1 MKLTV
6 ITVTRNSAS
15 TLPYAL
21 RSVAEQSM
29 QGVEHI
35 VIDGASSDTTTEVIK
50 LTGAH
55 VAKFV
60 SEPDCGIYD
69 AMNKGLQLATG
80 DIVSFLNADDRYANS
95 GVLERVTEV
104 MNEEGLDVLFG
115 DVIFFRGDDPKSTIR
130 RYRSDRF
137 HPRLLALG
145 WMPAH
150 PAFFM
155 RREIYRRIGS
165 FRTDYRIAGDFEM
178 MIRVFQDANLR
189 YIHIPEI
196 LVMMRQG
203 GISNA
208 GWRNLLTLNV
218 EVLRACRV
226 NGIKTNMLKIL
237 SKYPLKLLE
246 FLTFKKTS
254 GNL

>member
-115 DVIFFRGDDPKSTIR
+115 DVIFFQNKYITFYQIDFTVFQKCLRKTFLSKGIGYFSTNAK
-130 RYRSDRF
+130 F
-137 HPRLLALG
+137 V
-145 WMPAH
+145 PANSL
-150 PAFFM
+150 PNGY
-155 RREIYRRIGS
+155 IYMLRIGS
-165 FRTDYRIAGDFEM
+165 
-178 MIRVFQDANLR
+178 
-189 YIHIPEI
+189 
-196 LVMMRQG
+196 
-203 GISNA
+203 
-208 GWRNLLTLNV
+208 
-218 EVLRACRV
+218 
-226 NGIKTNMLKIL
+226 
-237 SKYPLKLLE
+237 
-246 FLTFKKTS
+246 
-254 GNL
+254 